1 MANSKNFDPKI
12 SLKSTSERS
21 ISDPIVE
28 PEVKEEEAPTPQRM
42 IDALYYVLMERLDN
56 IEQKIDK
63 LNG

>member
-28 PEVKEEEAPTPQRM
+28 EEVKEEEAPTPQRM
-42 IDALYYVLMERLDN
+42 IDALYYVLMERLDI
-56 IEQKIDK
+56 IEKKIDE
-63 LNG
+63 LHG